1 MEGIR
6 MYKEKTESGVW
17 HELYAVER
25 IKREQQDLSGDGEYL
40 P

>member
-6 MYKEKTESGVW
+6 MYKEKQKVGFGMNYTQSR
-17 HELYAVER
+17 EL
-25 IKREQQDLSGDGEYL
+25 KDEQQDLSGDGEYL

>member
-6 MYKEKTESGVW
+6 MYKEKQKVGFGMIIR
-17 HELYAVER
+17 VER